1 MPHATAAPGKRGYKL
16 AAAEAGAGELVTPHR
31 ALLDEGIPI
40 ALGTDNVP
48 YNPFFSLWNA
58 MAREGRNGEVVG
70 PGQQLTAAEALPLL
84 TREGA
89 KLSFDE
95 RHKGMLR
102 AGMLA
107 DFAVLDRDLLSTPP
121 GDVEDVRADMTV
133 VGGRI
138 VHEA

>member
-1 MPHATAAPGKRGYKL
+1 M
-16 AAAEAGAGELVTPHR
+16 
-31 ALLDEGIPI
+31 
-40 ALGTDNVP
+40 
-48 YNPFFSLWNA
+48 
-58 MAREGRNGEVVG
+58 
-70 PGQQLTAAEALPLL
+70 AEALPLL

-95 RHKGMLR
+95 RNKGMLR

-107 DFAVLDRDLLSTPP
+107 DFAVLDRDLPSTRP
-121 GDVEDVRADMTV
+121 GDVKDVRADMTV